1 MLKNIEEFQNEVKNQ
16 QKELRISE
24 MNTLISQINPHF
36 LYNTLDTIYKGRIGA
51 DQPTMKMIHTI
62 MESVRAKDG
71 NFDSRRRAR
80 KKVIWNQCWRL
91 RHVEE
96 LLLS

>member
-36 LYNTLDTIYKGRIGA
+36 LYNTLDTIYIFGA
-51 DQPTMKMIHTI
+51 DQRGREDDEDDTGTVKVSA
-62 MESVRAKDG
+62 SVTE
-71 NFDSRRRAR
+71 
-80 KKVIWNQCWRL
+80 QRL
-91 RHVEE
+91 
-96 LLLS
+96 